1 MSIEVRIPKEITE
14 YKEKILFGLSIR
26 QLICFSS
33 AILLCVGTYILLVNF
48 LGLSKDIVSYIVII
62 EAMPLLAAGFIKK
75 NGLTFE
81 KYAKLFLKHKF
92 GTKKRTYKTELLI
105 DDKEDGNVWFT
116 EKKRKSEKIRECEP
130 FKITAAERKRNI
142 KETKRKIKKAR
153 EEFKQR
159 TKEKIKNKY
168 ITQDSTTDSKIRQN
182 V

>member
-92 GTKKRTYKTELLI
+92 GTKKEL
-105 DDKEDGNVWFT
+105 
-116 EKKRKSEKIRECEP
+116 
-130 FKITAAERKRNI
+130 I
-142 KETKRKIKKAR
+142 K
-153 EEFKQR
+153 
-159 TKEKIKNKY
+159 
-168 ITQDSTTDSKIRQN
+168 QN
-182 V
+182 F